1 MKFLIEEFTFDYRL
15 CFPFFIDEYVLMKEV
30 HASFK
35 IFCLEKMHRG
45 IPRL

>member
-1 MKFLIEEFTFDYRL
+1 MEFSVEEFTLDYRL
-15 CFPFFIDEYVLMKEV
+15 CVHFFIDEYVLMKEAY
-30 HASFK
+30 ASFK